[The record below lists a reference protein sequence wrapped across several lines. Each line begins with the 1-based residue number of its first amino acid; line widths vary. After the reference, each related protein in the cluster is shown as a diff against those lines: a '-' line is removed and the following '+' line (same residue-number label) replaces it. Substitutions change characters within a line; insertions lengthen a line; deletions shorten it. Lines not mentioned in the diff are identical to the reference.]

1 MLPEIQKVIFRA
13 AHIMPLFS
21 FYISFQIK
29 NFPTILSLKIE
40 FKEKT

>member
-21 FYISFQIK
+21 FYISLQIAG
-29 NFPTILSLKIE
+29 TILSLKIE